1 MDNTLLKGVWKY
13 LMPVPPFL
21 WKRKI
26 DQMGKKAASGV
37 EFMTTD
43 HHRVRNFVVRTLPES
58 GNPLSLDRIA
68 RDLDI
73 DPERVSKLIDE
84 LEKNKFFLFCNT
96 KGEVAWAYPVT
107 AEKTPHRAYFSTGEE
122 IYAA

>member
-26 DQMGKKAASGV
+26 DQMGRKAASRVG
-37 EFMTTD
+37 FMTAD

-58 GNPLSLDRIA
+58 AKPLSLDRIA
-68 RDLDI
+68 NDLDL
-73 DPERVSKLIDE
+73 DPDRVSIIIDE
-84 LEKNKFFLFCNT
+84 LEKNKFFLFRNT
-96 KGEVAWAYPVT
+96 QGEVAWAYPVT
-107 AEKTPHRAYFSTGEE
+107 AETTPHKAYFSTGEE